1 MLWYQGGACV
11 HRSSGGG
18 VIVACESE
26 VGQREE
32 GVRPGP
38 LPGEDTLFPFLFSGS
53 PGVGESKEGRGEHLL
68 SMVGLAAGLSWW
80 EGFSPGLA
88 KDGMFQKPVISVGH
102 AHWGS

>member
-68 SMVGLAAGLSWW
+68 SMVGLAAGLSWCGW
-80 EGFSPGLA
+80 TRVRFWGWLDQGGLFSRAG
-88 KDGMFQKPVISVGH
+88 
-102 AHWGS
+102 